1 MPIRTQRLYNLFGSL
16 LQWVGSSQGPE
27 RKRTLHDWHS
37 TEKSKN
43 RVPRSVRDKIFE
55 DSVDRG
61 VSRLIVRDD
70 SGATVTAWKDSKT
83 VLVLSSAHGIVPET
97 TCKRWVKGAKT
108 KKTFRQP
115 DSISK

>member
-1 MPIRTQRLYNLFGSL
+1 MTGTVQ
-16 LQWVGSSQGPE
+16 
-27 RKRTLHDWHS
+27 
-37 TEKSKN
+37 KN

-61 VSRLIVRDD
+61 FSRLIVRDD

-97 TCKRWVKGAKT
+97 TCKRWVKGA
-108 KKTFRQP
+108 
-115 DSISK
+115 